1 MIKKNNNLVDYGKED
16 VEFIARESLY
26 KGFFSLDLYP
36 VSYTH
41 LRAHETLQSI

>member
-26 KGFFSLDLYP
+26 KGFFPWIFTASVTVCL
-36 VSYTH
+36 TA
-41 LRAHETLQSI
+41 R